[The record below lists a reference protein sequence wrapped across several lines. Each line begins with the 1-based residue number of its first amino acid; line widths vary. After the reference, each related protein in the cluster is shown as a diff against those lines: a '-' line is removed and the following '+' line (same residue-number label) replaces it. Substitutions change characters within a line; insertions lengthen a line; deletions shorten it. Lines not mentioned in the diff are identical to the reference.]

1 MSDAAI
7 ASALWPGLARPPT
20 TCGADRGKVM
30 NGRHEAGHDTVGTTP
45 PLAHNFNAYPGS
57 SGPSIQARV
66 PRQMARTS
74 RAMTMW
80 EHPGPSV
87 KRLIL
92 RLFPRYVHLV
102 GLVPAIHDFA
112 AISTAGRGWP
122 GQACP
127 RAGRRPGPR
136 ARPKGPAKT

>member
-7 ASALWPGLARPPT
+7 ASASWPGLARPPT
-20 TCGADRGKVM
+20 ACGADRGKVM

-45 PLAHNFNAYPGS
+45 PLAHNFNAYAGS

-92 RLFPRYVHLV
+92 RLFPRCLHPV
-102 GLVPAIHDFA
+102 GTVPGHDGEA
-112 AISTAGRGWP
+112 TDPA
-122 GQACP
+122 P
-127 RAGRRPGPR
+127 RIRMPTQIC
-136 ARPKGPAKT
+136 ARMI